1 MDIEAEAPVL
11 WTPDV
16 KNQLTGKNPDAAKD
30 WRQKEKGAAEDEMVI
45 QHHQLN
51 DHKYKQTLEDG
62 EGQEPGMLLSR
73 GSKRVGLDLVTEQ
86 QKINQVNVFF
96 LKIKMIKSIWNYMNW
111 KIG

>member
-1 MDIEAEAPVL
+1 
-11 WTPDV
+11 
-16 KNQLTGKNPDAAKD
+16 
-30 WRQKEKGAAEDEMVI
+30 MVR

-96 LKIKMIKSIWNYMNW
+96 LKIKMIKSI
-111 KIG
+111 

>member
-1 MDIEAEAPVL
+1 
-11 WTPDV
+11 
-16 KNQLTGKNPDAAKD
+16 
-30 WRQKEKGAAEDEMVI
+30 MVI

-96 LKIKMIKSIWNYMNW
+96 
-111 KIG
+111 